1 MNSTTTIL
9 IALTLAL
16 LLVAA
21 FYGLSDSVLD
31 TGGEAI
37 DNFSETE
44 SDDDDNIQFS
54 SAEPHFKQRT
64 EDIDIRSVVV

>member
-21 FYGLSDSVLD
+21 FYGMSDSVLD
-31 TGGEAI
+31 TGGDAI
-37 DNFSETE
+37 NNFSDTA
-44 SDDDDNIQFS
+44 DDDDGNIQFGS
-54 SAEPHFKQRT
+54 VDPYFNQRT
-64 EDIDIRSVVV
+64 EDIDVRRVVV